1 MLKIFNTLTRKI
13 EIFKPIKKG
22 KIGLYSCGPTV
33 YDFAHIGNFR
43 SYIFVDL
50 LKRYLKY
57 SGFKVKHVMNIT
69 DVDDKTIKNSQQNN
83 KSLQEFTDFYLK
95 AFVKDIESLNIK
107 MPDIL
112 PRATEHISEIIDLI
126 KKIGKQGYSYESE
139 KSIYF
144 KISKFSDY
152 GKLAQLDKQKLK
164 HNAFCRL
171 NLSDEYNKE
180 QINDFALWKA
190 YKPEH
195 GKVFWDTSIG
205 KGHPGWHIEC
215 SAMSMKYLGE
225 TFDIHT
231 GGVDLIFPHHT
242 NEIAQSEAATKKK
255 FVNYWMHNEHL
266 LVQGKKMSKS
276 LGNFYTLRDIKDK
289 GYNLLLMRFILLKTH
304 YRKVLNFTL
313 KDFEKA
319 ESTTIKLLDF
329 LINLDSIKSK
339 GKNKLDIKGKI
350 SETRDDFKKAMGN
363 DLNISSGLAS
373 LFDFMNEINKILKN
387 LNLKQAQ
394 EIKKYIMEIDSVL
407 GFIDLLYQKYRKQLS
422 ELINNKTIKKMLNQR
437 TKARDNKDYKKAD
450 KIRIDL
456 LKKGIV
462 IEDTE
467 KGCNVRLLKMI
478 D

>member
-422 ELINNKTIKKMLNQR
+422 ELINNKTIKKMLSQR
-437 TKARDNKDYKKAD
+437 TKARNDKDYKKAD

>member
-69 DVDDKTIKNSQQNN
+69 DIDDKTIKNSQKAGQIL
-83 KSLQEFTDFYLK
+83 KEFTDFYLK
-95 AFVKDIESLNIK
+95 AFIQDINSLNIQ
-107 MPDIL
+107 MPDIM
-112 PRATEHISEIIDLI
+112 PKATEHISEIVDLI

-225 TFDIHT
+225 RFDIHT

-304 YRKVLNFTL
+304 YRKILNFTL
-313 KDFEKA
+313 KDFKEA
-319 ESTTIKLLDF
+319 ESVVIKLLDF
-329 LINLDSIKSK
+329 LINLDLIKSK
-339 GKNKLDIKGKI
+339 EKNKLDIKDKI
-350 SETRDDFKKAMGN
+350 SKTRDDFKKAMDR

-373 LFDFMNEINKILKN
+373 LFDFINEINKIMEN
-387 LNLKQAQ
+387 LNLKQSQ
-394 EIKKYIMEIDSVL
+394 EIKKYIIEIDSVL

-422 ELINNKTIKKMLNQR
+422 ELINNKTIKKMLSQR
-437 TKARDNKDYKKAD
+437 TEARNNKDYKEAD
-450 KIRIDL
+450 KIRKDL
-456 LKKGIV
+456 LEKGII